1 MDVSE
6 TTRARDGVDDTTLRF
21 PFEPVVLLVEADKE
35 RGKALGGP
43 VPGRFKCVGIV
54 ESMFE
59 VEFEF
64 EIGLAGFTVVQP
76 LASLVIESARV
87 LREVRVV
94 VEFDVV
100 RDNDKRERVDVSDG
114 VGILVQWLVSAAS
127 NHKVINRVL
136 PTSIRVY
143 GFVPITIYTSST
155 EAINLASGPVG
166 HFKPRE
172 HAKIGRLQD
181 EISGLIL

>member
-1 MDVSE
+1 MGTDVSE
-6 TTRARDGVDDTTLRF
+6 TTRVRDGVDGTGIRF

-43 VPGRFKCVGIV
+43 ALGRFKGVGVV

-76 LASLVIESARV
+76 LASLVIDSARV

-114 VGILVQWLVSAAS
+114 VGILVQWSVTAAS
-127 NHKVINRVL
+127 NHKVISRVL
-136 PTSIRVY
+136 PTSMYVRHVNCSGY
-143 GFVPITIYTSST
+143 YRGFKFKLGLRTSWT
-155 EAINLASGPVG
+155 CKEWAA
-166 HFKPRE
+166 
-172 HAKIGRLQD
+172 AW
-181 EISGLIL
+181 

>member
-1 MDVSE
+1 
-6 TTRARDGVDDTTLRF
+6 
-21 PFEPVVLLVEADKE
+21 VEADKE

-43 VPGRFKCVGIV
+43 ATGRFNGVGVV

-59 VEFEF
+59 EEFEF
-64 EIGLAGFTVVQP
+64 DIGLAGFTVVQP
-76 LASLVIESARV
+76 LASLVIDSARV

-114 VGILVQWLVSAAS
+114 VGILCSSVACAVS

-136 PTSIRVY
+136 PTS
-143 GFVPITIYTSST
+143 GTHG
-155 EAINLASGPVG
+155 ADASC
-166 HFKPRE
+166 
-172 HAKIGRLQD
+172 
-181 EISGLIL
+181 